1 MDMAE
6 KWGQLVDLGDM
17 NRQQLRSE
25 QLPDRLIYVLCIW
38 GVPKMADPQNGLFIM
53 ENPVKMD
60 DLGVPL
66 F

>member
-1 MDMAE
+1 M
-6 KWGQLVDLGDM
+6 DLGDM

-25 QLPDRLIYVLCIW
+25 QLPDRLIYVLSFW

-60 DLGVPL
+60 DLGVSL